1 MRVINN
7 YLRSWTESLRESLA
21 WKIFPE
27 MNFYIEA
34 ARRMAQ
40 LDENRRCVKALQD
53 ADSACEGWAVDTIEI
68 KLNSLDIILKKF
80 KEEGFD
86 EPPF

>member
-1 MRVINN
+1 
-7 YLRSWTESLRESLA
+7 
-21 WKIFPE
+21 
-27 MNFYIEA
+27 
-34 ARRMAQ
+34 MAQ

-68 KLNSLDIILKKF
+68 KLTNLDHIIKNLE
-80 KEEGFD
+80 KEYG

>member
-1 MRVINN
+1 MKTVKN
-7 YLRSWTESLRESLA
+7 YIYAWTENFREWLA

-27 MNFYIEA
+27 QAFYMEA
-34 ARRMAQ
+34 VRRMAQ

-68 KLNSLDIILKKF
+68 RLTSLDHIIKNLE
-80 KEEGFD
+80 KEFGES
-86 EPPF
+86 PF

>member
-1 MRVINN
+1 MDTLIKNYINA
-7 YLRSWTESLRESLA
+7 WTEPFREWLA

-27 MNFYIEA
+27 QGFYTEA
-34 ARRMAQ
+34 VRRLAQ
-40 LDENRRCVKALQD
+40 LDENRRCVQALKD

-68 KLNSLDIILKKF
+68 KLTSLDTILKNL
-80 KEEGFD
+80 EEEFG

>member
-1 MRVINN
+1 MIRVINN
-7 YLRSWTESLRESLA
+7 YLRSWTENLRENLA

-27 MNFYIEA
+27 QAFYMEA
-34 ARRMAQ
+34 VRRMAQ

-68 KLNSLDIILKKF
+68 KLTNLDHIIKNLE
-80 KEEGFD
+80 KEYG